1 MNLLAFWIVL
11 SGGRAFITDPKGDRT
26 NWPKLLPGFNK
37 PELGFLEV
45 WTLGKQQED
54 AGCLDPFRISASIED
69 AKSLALEI
77 LTFLAEVGLN
87 DTRYDYLYKA
97 IDTVA
102 EEKDAC
108 LALVRVELEK

>member
-37 PELGFLEV
+37 PDLGFLEV
-45 WTLGKQQED
+45 WTLGKQKED

-69 AKSLALEI
+69 AKVWHWKS
-77 LTFLAEVGLN
+77 
-87 DTRYDYLYKA
+87 
-97 IDTVA
+97 
-102 EEKDAC
+102 
-108 LALVRVELEK
+108 